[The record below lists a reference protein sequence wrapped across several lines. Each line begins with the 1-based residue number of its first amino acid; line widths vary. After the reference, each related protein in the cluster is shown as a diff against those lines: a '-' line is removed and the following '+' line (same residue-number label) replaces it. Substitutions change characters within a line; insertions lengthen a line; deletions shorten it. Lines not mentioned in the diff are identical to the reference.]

1 MKSEFNKLI
10 RDGDTLTKLIVIN
23 VLVFVFVVF
32 IKLFQFLLQKNFA
45 DQIITWFTLPTY
57 LPDIILRPWSFIS
70 YMFLHEAP
78 FHLIFNIIWL
88 YFGGMIFLNFF
99 SEKQLLGT
107 YITGGLAGGLLYI
120 LSYNIFPVFEGVVT
134 VSTNRG
140 ASAAVMAIIIAACTY
155 APNFP
160 VRLFF
165 ILEIRLWVVAVISVL
180 FDLANIERGNAGGHI
195 AHLGGALF
203 GYLMAKS
210 YNRGVNLTQWIF
222 DFYDYLQTLFRPK
235 KMKKVYASKGYTR
248 VYSKDSALNDKQK
261 LDSILD
267 KISQSGYDSLS
278 KEEKEFLFRI
288 GKQ

>member
-1 MKSEFNKLI
+1 MKSEFNKLM

-45 DQIITWFTLPTY
+45 DQIIAWFTLPTY
-57 LPDIILRPWSFIS
+57 LPDLILRPWSFVS
-70 YMFLHEAP
+70 YMFLHEGP
-78 FHLIFNIIWL
+78 FHLIFNMIWL

-99 SEKQLLGT
+99 SEKLLLGT
-107 YITGGLAGGLLYI
+107 YITGGLAGGLLYV

-134 VSTNRG
+134 ASTNRG
-140 ASAAVMAIIIAACTY
+140 ASAGVMAIIIAACTY
-155 APNFP
+155 APSFP

-165 ILEIRLWVVAVISVL
+165 VLEIRLWVVAVISVL

-210 YNRGVNLTQWIF
+210 YNKGVNLTQWIF
-222 DFYDYLQTLFRPK
+222 DLYDYLHTFFRPK

-248 VYSKDSALNDKQK
+248 VYSKDSALSDKQK

-278 KEEKEFLFRI
+278 KEEKEFLFKI

>member
-1 MKSEFNKLI
+1 MRSELHKLM
-10 RDGDTLTKLIVIN
+10 RDGDMLTRLIVIN
-23 VLVFVFVVF
+23 VLVFVSVVF

-45 DQIITWFTLPTY
+45 DQIILWFTLPTF
-57 LPDIILRPWSFIS
+57 LPDLILRPWSLLS
-70 YMFLHEAP
+70 YMFLHESP
-78 FHLIFNIIWL
+78 FHLIFNMIWL

-107 YITGGLAGGLLYI
+107 YITGGLAGGVLYI
-120 LSYNIFPVFEGVVT
+120 ISYNIFPVFEGVVSA
-134 VSTNRG
+134 STNRG

-165 ILEIRLWVVAVISVL
+165 VLEIRLWVVAVISVL
-180 FDLANIERGNAGGHI
+180 FDLASIERGNAGGHI
-195 AHLGGALF
+195 AHLGGAMF

-210 YNRGVNLTQWIF
+210 YNKGVNLTYWI
-222 DFYDYLQTLFRPK
+222 YDLCNYINNIFKPK
-235 KMKKVYASKGYTR
+235 KMNKVYASKGYTR
-248 VYSKDSALNDKQK
+248 VYSKDTSLNEKQK

-278 KEEKEFLFRI
+278 KEEKEYLFKI